1 MNPRLSSAGTLRS
14 SVREATAKSDH
25 AARLTLN
32 PSFDPTSDKQAEMF
46 QTQTLPAEARSS
58 VIHGNTTNRSHHMS
72 QLMPEALARAH
83 VQQRLQE
90 AEHERMVRAFALR
103 RRAERASLRAR
114 RAIASIVFQY

>member
-1 MNPRLSSAGTLRS
+1 MNPRLSAAGTLRR

-25 AARLTLN
+25 AARLTRN
-32 PSFDPTSDKQAEMF
+32 PSFDPTSDKQAAMF
-46 QTQTLPAEARSS
+46 QSTNSPAEARRPAA
-58 VIHGNTTNRSHHMS
+58 HGNTPNRSHHML

-90 AEHERMVRAFALR
+90 AEHERMLRAFELK

-114 RAIASIVFQY
+114 RALASVLMQ